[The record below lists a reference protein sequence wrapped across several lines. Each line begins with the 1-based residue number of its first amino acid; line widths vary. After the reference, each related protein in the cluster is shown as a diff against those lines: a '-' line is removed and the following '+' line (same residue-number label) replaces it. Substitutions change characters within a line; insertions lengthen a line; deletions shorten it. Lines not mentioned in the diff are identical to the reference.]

1 MVRKLALFL
10 SVVFQ
15 PLLMPSLVF
24 GLLFFGVP
32 QATSLPDAFKVR
44 IFYLIVCATLLIP
57 VVLMLGL
64 RWSGYVKSL
73 HFEEKSDRRIPFLV
87 VTLFYVLTTYFL
99 KEKTELDPILWQGMA
114 VITTAVALLTA
125 VTYFWKMSAHLTGI
139 GGVLAVVG
147 ILGLFFPS
155 LTVAYLLVATLVLGG
170 IVASSRLYLDAHRP
184 AEVYVGL
191 LVGFVT
197 CWIGFSWIYG
207 FFG

>member
-1 MVRKLALFL
+1 MARKLALL
-10 SVVFQ
+10 ISVVFQ

-32 QATSLPDAFKVR
+32 QATSLPEAFKVR

-73 HFEEKSDRRIPFLV
+73 HFEEKSDRRVPFIL

-99 KEKTELDPILWQGMA
+99 KEKTELDPILWQGMG
-114 VITTAVALLTA
+114 VITAAVALLTG

-139 GGVLAVVG
+139 GGVLAVTG
-147 ILGLFFPS
+147 ILGLYFPS
-155 LTVAYLLVATLVLGG
+155 VTVAYLLVAALVLGG
-170 IVASSRLYLDAHRP
+170 GIASSRLYLDAHRP

-207 FFG
+207 SFA

>member
-1 MVRKLALFL
+1 
-10 SVVFQ
+10 
-15 PLLMPSLVF
+15 MPSLVF

-32 QATSLPDAFKVR
+32 QATSLPEAFKVR
-44 IFYLIVCATLLIP
+44 IFYLIVSSTLLIP
-57 VVLMLGL
+57 MILMLGL

-87 VTLFYVLTTYFL
+87 VTLFYGLTTYFL

-147 ILGLFFPS
+147 ILGLYFPS

-184 AEVYVGL
+184 AEVYVGFF
-191 LVGFVT
+191 VGFVI

-207 FFG
+207 VFD